1 MALNIND
8 YFDENEAEEA
18 AEATH
23 EEEATGEAPQQ
34 QPDNEEE
41 TYRKDFIVT
50 NSQRRRK
57 RFRRIAVIAV
67 VVVVLAILVNVLFI
81 SKKVEKGCIR
91 GYLVKM
97 ELCDGILFD
106 SYECTM
112 VADYPD
118 RVVDPKELIFKF
130 SVRDNALGKRIHN
143 AMKGDSLLLV
153 DYVQYSMKM
162 PWRGNTDVLV
172 DSAIVVSAKPVLRSP
187 AQVVADKAAAKKE
200 P

>member
-23 EEEATGEAPQQ
+23 GEEATGEAPQP
-34 QPDNEEE
+34 QPDDEEE

-57 RFRRIAVIAV
+57 RFRRIAIIAV
-67 VVVVLAILVNVLFI
+67 VVVVLAILANVLFI

-143 AMKGDSLLLV
+143 AMKGDSMLLV

-187 AQVVADKAAAKKE
+187 AQVVADKAAAQKN

>member
-18 AEATH
+18 GLATPV
-23 EEEATGEAPQQ
+23 EKEGNEAPQP
-34 QPDNEEE
+34 QPVDEEE
-41 TYRKDFIVT
+41 TYRRDFIVT

-57 RFRRIAVIAV
+57 RFRRIAIIAAIV
-67 VVVVLAILVNVLFI
+67 VVVAILANVLFI

-97 ELCDGILFD
+97 ELCPGLLFD

-118 RVVDPKELIFKF
+118 RVVEPSELIFKF

-143 AMKGDSLLLV
+143 AMKGDSMLLV

-187 AQVVADKAAAKKE
+187 SQVAADKASAQKTQ
-200 P
+200 

>member
-23 EEEATGEAPQQ
+23 EEEATGEAPQPQ
-34 QPDNEEE
+34 AEDEEE
-41 TYRKDFIVT
+41 VYRRDFIVT

-57 RFRRIAVIAV
+57 RFRRIAIIAVAV
-67 VVVVLAILVNVLFI
+67 VVIAILVNVLFI

-97 ELCDGILFD
+97 ELCDGMFFD

-118 RVVDPKELIFKF
+118 RVVDPQELIFKF

-187 AQVVADKAAAKKE
+187 AQIVADKAAAQKH
-200 P
+200 

>member
-23 EEEATGEAPQQ
+23 EEEATSEAPQP
-34 QPDNEEE
+34 QPDDEEE

-67 VVVVLAILVNVLFI
+67 VVVVIAILTNVLFI

-97 ELCDGILFD
+97 ELCDGIFFD

-143 AMKGDSLLLV
+143 AMKGDSMLLV

-187 AQVVADKAAAKKE
+187 AQVVADKAAQKN
-200 P
+200 

>member
-143 AMKGDSLLLV
+143 AMKGDSMLLV

>member
-34 QPDNEEE
+34 QPDDEEE

-57 RFRRIAVIAV
+57 RFRRIAIIAV

-130 SVRDNALGKRIHN
+130 SVRDNALGRRIHN
-143 AMKGDSLLLV
+143 AMKGDSMLLV

>member
-34 QPDNEEE
+34 QPDDEEE

-143 AMKGDSLLLV
+143 AMKGDSMLLV

>member
-23 EEEATGEAPQQ
+23 EEEATGEAPQP
-34 QPDNEEE
+34 QPDEEEE

-50 NSQRRRK
+50 NTQRRRK

-67 VVVVLAILVNVLFI
+67 VVVVIAILTNVLFI

-97 ELCDGILFD
+97 ELCDGIFFD

-143 AMKGDSLLLV
+143 AMKGDSMLLV

-187 AQVVADKAAAKKE
+187 AQVVADKAAQKN
-200 P
+200 